1 MNFEHDLQNNGKT
14 IFTTAIVLFTAALAL
29 VTVMNSNNV
38 VIAQP
43 TGGINTFSAEGYMG
57 NLVLSPEAM
66 QKLNA
71 SQDTNLNFVIG
82 GDWSLDVSNGQVQ
95 DFKIELNRHSLL
107 GHEVET
113 HVIEGLTDVTPVTN
127 ITGNNEIVLV
137 GNNTQFKGLA
147 DIRTVET
154 GNVWEDVPIIA
165 YLINGH
171 ILNISF
177 DAAKTEGHFVNLPL
191 MGVVT
196 SLTEGNSSSSGGGGG
211 GNQANSTDPQ

>member
-1 MNFEHDLQNNGKT
+1 ME
-14 IFTTAIVLFTAALAL
+14 
-29 VTVMNSNNV
+29 
-38 VIAQP
+38 QP
-43 TGGINTFSAEGYMG
+43 RKVST
-57 NLVLSPEAM
+57 
-66 QKLNA
+66 
-71 SQDTNLNFVIG
+71 DTNLNFVIG